1 MTYTPPV
8 VCYATTF
15 DGIYQELDGVQS
27 VSITRGKS
35 RFQDSI
41 SASQCVIEL
50 IPQTTFPA
58 NMTLGQ
64 FIDIRDD
71 NTSTSSAYFVG
82 RITDIQ
88 RDYSIP
94 YDSLTGFAP
103 DDRVTITV
111 TGGTG
116 ALASGYGAVA
126 PGTVQDAAY
135 VIVVGSMAVAN
146 VYSIT
151 PQNLSWIPTYPANPI
166 GIDVLTPADVEPW
179 LDTINKVLNTIQYS
193 IDDSDL
199 GRSPKTYFIP
209 NVYSATYSYPT
220 GQTGVNINFV
230 DDGTTGA
237 TKFKYSQIEFLS
249 SVQSSFSQVIIQ
261 SSFDDEQ
268 IVTGSRPYVGFS
280 YPTAIATTA
289 QATPLGD
296 YILTVNS
303 SDELVPFSISTN
315 SAIQAS
321 AADLGHLADCPIGT
335 AITLTFRGNTY
346 NATVS
351 AISATYTPEIANIR
365 LTLTPSL
372 GTPFTLD
379 STAFGVLD
387 TNRLGFP

>member
-1 MTYTPPV
+1 MPYTPPNV
-8 VCYATTF
+8 YYCATF
-15 DGIYQELDGVQS
+15 DGIYSELDGVQS
-27 VSITRGKS
+27 VSITRGKQ

-41 SASQCVIEL
+41 AASQCVIEL
-50 IPQTTFPA
+50 IPQSTFPA
-58 NMTLGQ
+58 NISLGQ
-64 FIDIRDD
+64 FIDIRDT
-71 NTSTSSAYFVG
+71 NTGTSSAYFVG

-94 YDSLTGFAP
+94 YNTVTGYAP
-103 DDRVTITV
+103 DDRVTITI

-116 ALASGYGAVA
+116 ALASGYGAIT

-135 VIVVGSMAVAN
+135 VICVGSMGVAN

-151 PQNLSWIPTYPANPI
+151 PQNLTYVPGSIANPI
-166 GIDVLTPADVEPW
+166 GINVITPASVEPW
-179 LDTINKVLNTIQYS
+179 LETMNKVLNTIQYS

-199 GRSPKTYFIP
+199 GRVPKTYFIP
-209 NVYSATYSYPT
+209 DVYSATYSYPT
-220 GQTGVNINFV
+220 GQTGINIQFV

-261 SSFDDEQ
+261 SSLGDQE

-280 YPTAIATTA
+280 YPTAVATSG
-289 QATPLGD
+289 QATSLGN

-303 SDELVPFSISTN
+303 SANLVPFTISTN
-315 SAIQAS
+315 SAIQAN
-321 AADLGHLADCPIGT
+321 AADLGKLADCPIGT
-335 AITLTFRGNTY
+335 AITLKFRGGTY
-346 NATVS
+346 QATVS
-351 AISATYTPEIANIR
+351 AISADYTPEIANIR